1 MEGLS
6 GKARS
11 KDGKVYLHQLDAY
24 IYDRVTELSGDRQ
37 HPAITRPTSIRS
49 FALARP

>member
-1 MEGLS
+1 MDGLS
-6 GKARS
+6 GKAAS

-24 IYDRVTELSGDRQ
+24 IYDQVKDMSSDQQ